1 MIKVYRSNRLE
12 QLATLLSAQLSQ
24 PKNSPL
30 QPETV
35 IVQSNGM
42 SRWLSMWMADLLG
55 VSANVNFPLPASLI
69 WKLFQASQSAP
80 LENRAWDTAHMSWRL
95 MQLLPEKI
103 QQPGF
108 ESLRD
113 YLQDADDLL
122 MYQLAW
128 RIADLYDQYLV
139 YRPDWIL
146 QWEAGEEVLSS
157 DPDERWQAELWRA
170 LVALEE
176 KPHRAQLQQ
185 HFFQRLSG
193 DLVRCAGLGERLF
206 LFSISAV
213 PPVYL
218 EVFNALS
225 EQMEVH
231 LFLLDPCEQFWGD
244 IIDRKTQSRLLNRS
258 DGERLYLERGN
269 TLLASWGK
277 QGRDTFDQLLA
288 FDPEQLEAY
297 ESPLEEVDSPTLL
310 QHLQEDLLSLQD
322 RPLESGSMLLQAD
335 DLSLQIHSCHSPL
348 REVEVLHD
356 QLLRLFDQDPTLKP
370 RDVMVM
376 GPLMAQYGSLIEA
389 VFASAPRER
398 RIPFSIADRS
408 YADENRLLDDFFLL
422 LDLLES
428 RYEVSRLLALL
439 ESGALQKR
447 FGLRA
452 EQLPQIQMWLE
463 ETQIRWG
470 IDGQDRQAMGL
481 PDIEQHSWM
490 AGLERMLLGYALPG
504 GEQNLFAEVLPYD
517 EIEGESA
524 QLLGSLAKL
533 MRHLVALKRELSG
546 ALTVDEWQLR
556 LRQLLED
563 FFVID
568 DDNEQ
573 NAYALSAALA
583 QLASSA
589 DDVAFEQPVSLSV
602 VRGFLLSELERNQRT
617 VGFISGQVTF
627 CSMVPMRSIPARVIC
642 LLGMNDDDYP
652 RRNTQLSFDLMSK
665 DFRRG
670 DRSRRDDDRYLFL
683 ESLISTRDIFYLSY
697 VGQDIQQNTPRPP
710 SVLINE
716 LLDYIQHGFV
726 LEGEASLQSHLV
738 TKHPLQPFSPR
749 YFSQQDKQLFSYAT
763 EMKLDLSQVS
773 SVETPFFA
781 APLVD
786 LAEEWRELAW
796 PQLLGFFRHP
806 VRFLCQQRLGL
817 QLGLSNTELEDQ
829 EPFDLDPLQQYQ
841 LRERMLGQ
849 LQGGADEA
857 LVQQLQA
864 AASHLPH
871 GLTGE
876 LVFEHSFQRVEPFY
890 QRLVGWQLPT
900 LEPLEIDLQIK
911 SIHLSGWLSGVTKD
925 GLQRYFVGKL
935 SGKRLLEV
943 WLQHLI
949 LSLIAAPEQCC
960 VSHLLCEDREVTLQ
974 PVDNA
979 EHCLQE
985 LLALF
990 ATGLTLPLKLFPNLA
1005 FSYLETVLAEEEK
1018 EQQGKKSKSAAELLE
1033 QRRKQWFDE
1042 WTAPS
1047 EASDRYHLLVFKKAN
1062 PIDAEF
1068 QALAERVFEPI
1079 LAVAKII

>member
-24 PKNSPL
+24 PKNNPL

-108 ESLRD
+108 EPLRD
-113 YLQDADDLL
+113 YLQGADDLL
-122 MYQLAW
+122 IYQLAW

-146 QWEAGEEVLSS
+146 SWEKGAEVLSS
-157 DPDERWQAELWRA
+157 DPDELWQAELWRA

-185 HFFQRLSG
+185 HFFQQLG
-193 DLVRCAGLGERLF
+193 GELVQRAGLGERLF

-218 EVFNALS
+218 DVFNALS

-244 IIDRKTQSRLLNRS
+244 IIDRKTESRLLNRS
-258 DGERLYLERGN
+258 DGQRLYLERGN

-297 ESPLEEVDSPTLL
+297 ESPLEEADSSTLL
-310 QHLQEDLLSLQD
+310 QHLQEDLLCLQD
-322 RPLESGSMLLQAD
+322 RPLESGSVLLQAD

-356 QLLRLFDQDPTLKP
+356 QLLRLFEQDPSLKP

-376 GPLMAQYGSLIEA
+376 GPLMAQYGPLIEA
-389 VFASAPRER
+389 VFGSAPRER

-428 RYEVSRLLALL
+428 RYEVSRLLSLL
-439 ESGALQKR
+439 ESEALQKR

-452 EQLPQIQMWLE
+452 EQLPQIQMWLQ
-463 ETQIRWG
+463 ETHIRWG
-470 IDGQDRQAMGL
+470 IDGQYRQAEGL
-481 PDIEQHSWM
+481 PNVDQHSWL

-504 GEQNLFAEVLPYD
+504 NEQRLFAEILPYD

-533 MRHLVALKRELSG
+533 MRQLVDLKRDLKRGLSG
-546 ALTVDEWQLR
+546 KLTVGEWQLR
-556 LRQLLED
+556 LRQVLED

-573 NAYALSAALA
+573 NAYALSEALA

-589 DDVAFEQPVSLSV
+589 NDVAFESSVSLSV

-652 RRNTQLSFDLMSK
+652 RRNTPLSFDLMSQQ
-665 DFRRG
+665 FRRG

-683 ESLISTRDIFYLSY
+683 ESLISARDVFYLSY

-716 LLDYIQHGFV
+716 LLDYLQQGFV

-749 YFSQQDKQLFSYAT
+749 YFSQQNKLFSYAT
-763 EMKLDLSQVS
+763 EMALDLEQRSA
-773 SVETPFFA
+773 EAEPFFA
-781 APLVD
+781 SPLVGGG
-786 LAEEWRELAW
+786 EEFEQLEWQ
-796 PQLLGFFRHP
+796 QLLGFFRHP
-806 VRFLCQQRLGL
+806 VRFLCRQRLGI
-817 QLGLSNTELEDQ
+817 QLELSQGESEDR
-829 EPFDLDPLQQYQ
+829 EPFDLDPLLQYQ
-841 LRERMLGQ
+841 LREQMLQQ
-849 LQGGADEA
+849 LQNDADEA
-857 LVQQLQA
+857 QLLKVQR

-871 GLTGE
+871 GLSGE
-876 LVFEHSFQRVEPFY
+876 LVFERSFQRVEPFY
-890 QRLVGWQLPT
+890 QRLQQWQLPV

-911 SIHLSGWLSGVTKD
+911 EIHLSGWLAGITKD

-943 WLQHLI
+943 WLQHL
-949 LSLIAAPEQCC
+949 LLNVIAEPDQCC
-960 VSHLLCEDREVTLQ
+960 ETHLLCEDREVKF
-974 PVDNA
+974 PAINNA
-979 EHCLQE
+979 EEHVTE
-985 LLALF
+985 LLELF

-1005 FSYLETVLAEEEK
+1005 FAHMEKVWAEEK
-1018 EQQGKKSKSAAELLE
+1018 KKKSKSAAELLE
-1033 QRRKQWFDE
+1033 QRSKQWFDE

-1047 EASDRYHLLVFKKAN
+1047 EASDRYHLLVFKKTN

-1068 QALAERVFEPI
+1068 QALAQRVFEPI
-1079 LAVAKII
+1079 LAVAEIS